1 MKRIFHLGIT
11 VGVVALSGCAI
22 APNTGSETDLESLW
36 CLVGGNLLGSAL
48 AVATDNDDE
57 RSVVVGSTVGG
68 AIGYF
73 ACKDDAK
80 PPMFG
85 DADGDGVN
93 DNLDQCPN
101 TPQGAAVNQNGCP
114 ADSDGDGVFNG
125 LDQCAETPINAAVN
139 AIGCPLD
146 TDNDGVIDGID
157 QCPGTPQSTQVDNR
171 GCPQV
176 QERLIRLQGVNFGF
190 DQAQLDDGNITILN
204 EGARVLREND
214 RVRVEIQGH
223 TDDIGS
229 AQYNQT
235 LSEQRAKFVVNYMV
249 NAGIDA
255 SRMEAKGYGATMP
268 IVPNDSN
275 ENRALNRR
283 VDFVVIE

>member
-57 RSVVVGSTVGG
+57 RSVVVGSIVGG

>member
-1 MKRIFHLGIT
+1 M
-11 VGVVALSGCAI
+11 
-22 APNTGSETDLESLW
+22 
-36 CLVGGNLLGSAL
+36 
-48 AVATDNDDE
+48 
-57 RSVVVGSTVGG
+57 
-68 AIGYF
+68 
-73 ACKDDAK
+73 
-80 PPMFG
+80 
-85 DADGDGVN
+85 
-93 DNLDQCPN
+93 
-101 TPQGAAVNQNGCP
+101 
-114 ADSDGDGVFNG
+114 
-125 LDQCAETPINAAVN
+125 
-139 AIGCPLD
+139 
-146 TDNDGVIDGID
+146 
-157 QCPGTPQSTQVDNR
+157 
-171 GCPQV
+171 
-176 QERLIRLQGVNFGF
+176 NFGF

-204 EGARVLREND
+204 EGARVLRDND